1 MRTGVVGRREG
12 GCVVL
17 CSTLIARLAEAMAV
31 DGDRDV
37 FVTTSEACEPIG
49 HVYIQEGAFVFIRT
63 ASAVTDRP
71 APAGETPTTQRKS
84 TCQ

>member
-1 MRTGVVGRREG
+1 M
-12 GCVVL
+12 L

-49 HVYIQEGAFVFIRT
+49 HICIQEGAFVYIRT
-63 ASAVTDRP
+63 ASAALKIDRHPP
-71 APAGETPTTQRKS
+71 AKPQQPQGNPHANR
-84 TCQ
+84 